1 MLSYHNNTSIY
12 LLKFLEFFSMTESL
26 FKILFAVT
34 CNIVHV
40 VCQNMDVLQLLSD
53 LHQSRITAQ
62 STQLLSQLSAL
73 LVGQASLS

>member
-1 MLSYHNNTSIY
+1 
-12 LLKFLEFFSMTESL
+12 MTESF

>member
-1 MLSYHNNTSIY
+1 
-12 LLKFLEFFSMTESL
+12 MTESF

-53 LHQSRITAQ
+53 LHQTWITAQ
-62 STQLLSQLSAL
+62 SAQLLSQLSAL
-73 LVGQASLS
+73 LVEQASLS

>member
-12 LLKFLEFFSMTESL
+12 LLKFLEFFSMTESF

-34 CNIVHV
+34 CNIVYV

-53 LHQSRITAQ
+53 LHQTRITAQ